1 MPEGERR
8 RFAARAARQPASAP
22 SVRRAAERGLD
33 ALNLLVGSIQT
44 GFGPFVAVYLA
55 TEGWTQ
61 AAIGVALSLGTL
73 TAMASQV
80 PAGALVDATRR
91 KSLVALLSILAF
103 ALSALIFALRP
114 SPLFIYVAEMLHGF
128 SSCTLGPAIVAI
140 SLAIA
145 GQAALGER
153 LGRNVRYAAIGNG
166 LGAALMGACGYYVS
180 ERAVFFLAAALTLP
194 AFAAIAPLARIESA
208 PWSRRCGG
216 RPMPEPPSEK
226 VPVGRVLADRRLLV
240 FAACTMLFTLANSAM
255 LPIASVG
262 ITKEAGSEA
271 NLIIAGAIVL
281 PQVIV
286 ALLSP
291 PVGRLAEQRGRRLVL
306 LLGFGILPL
315 RGLLLA
321 LMPPPLA
328 VLPIQALDGIAAASL
343 GVMVPLVVSDIAAR
357 SGHFNLCLGFVG
369 LAIGVGATIST
380 VAAGWI
386 ADRFGEPAAFLALAL
401 VGLVATVL
409 VGLAMPE
416 TRPAPRPDAETSR
429 NDHRFKGDTV

>member
-8 RFAARAARQPASAP
+8 PIVARAARQPASG
-22 SVRRAAERGLD
+22 STIIRAAERGLD

-44 GFGPFVAVYLA
+44 GFGPFIAVYLT

-80 PAGALVDATRR
+80 PAGAVVDLTRR
-91 KSLVALLSILAF
+91 KSRVAFFSILAF

-114 SPLFIYVAEMLHGF
+114 SPLFIYVAEVLHGF
-128 SSCTLGPAIVAI
+128 SSCTLGPAIAAI

-194 AFAAIAPLARIESA
+194 AFAAIAPLARLESA
-208 PWSRRCGG
+208 AGRRRG
-216 RPMPEPPSEK
+216 RPFPERPSER
-226 VPVGRVLADRRLLV
+226 VPVGRVLADRRLVV
-240 FAACTMLFTLANSAM
+240 FAACTMLFTLANSAL

-271 NLIIAGAIVL
+271 SLIIAGAIVL

-291 PVGRLAEQRGRRLVL
+291 PLGRLAERRGRRLVL
-306 LLGFGILPL
+306 VLGFGVLPL

-321 LMPPPLA
+321 LLPPPLV

-343 GVMVPLVVSDIAAR
+343 GVMVPLVVSDIAGR

-386 ADRFGEPAAFLALAL
+386 ADRFGEAPAFLALAL

-416 TRPAPRPDAETSR
+416 TRPVRRLQAL
-429 NDHRFKGDTV
+429 DHRNRQD

>member
-8 RFAARAARQPASAP
+8 PLAARRARQPASA
-22 SVRRAAERGLD
+22 SNIVRAAERGLD
-33 ALNLLVGSIQT
+33 ALNLLVGSVQT
-44 GFGPFVAVYLA
+44 GFGPFISVYL
-55 TEGWTQ
+55 TTQGLTQ

-73 TAMASQV
+73 TAIASQV
-80 PAGALVDATRR
+80 PAGALVDATHR
-91 KSLVALLSILAF
+91 KSRMAFFSVLAF
-103 ALSALIFALRP
+103 ALSAVIFALWP
-114 SPLFIYVAEMLHGF
+114 SPLFVYLAEVLHGF
-128 SSCTLGPAIVAI
+128 SSCTLGPAIAAI

-145 GQAALGER
+145 GHAALGER

-166 LGAALMGACGYYVS
+166 VGAALMGACGYYVS

-194 AFAAIAPLARIESA
+194 AFAAILPLARIESA
-208 PWSRRCGG
+208 PWARRH
-216 RPMPEPPSEK
+216 RDPPIPERRSES
-226 VPVGRVLADRRLLV
+226 VPLRQVFADRPLLV

-291 PVGRLAEQRGRRLVL
+291 PVGRLAERRGRRLVL
-306 LLGFGILPL
+306 VLGFGVLPL
-315 RGLLLA
+315 RALLLA
-321 LMPPPLA
+321 LLPPPLLI
-328 VLPIQALDGIAAASL
+328 LPIQALDGIAAASL
-343 GVMVPLVVSDIAAR
+343 GVMVPLVVSDIAGR

-386 ADRFGEPAAFLALAL
+386 ADRHGEPAAFLALAL

-416 TRPAPRPDAETSR
+416 TRPASRPKALPCQQRQD
-429 NDHRFKGDTV
+429 